1 MPCVGYTQFQLSTS
15 KLSNPSYCVEITNIF
30 EKDIVNLL
38 QDYHETESAWTW
50 RIEASITWYDSV
62 ANS

>member
-1 MPCVGYTQFQLSTS
+1 MPCVGYTQIQLSTS

-38 QDYHETESAWTW
+38 QDYHETESAWT
-50 RIEASITWYDSV
+50 
-62 ANS
+62 